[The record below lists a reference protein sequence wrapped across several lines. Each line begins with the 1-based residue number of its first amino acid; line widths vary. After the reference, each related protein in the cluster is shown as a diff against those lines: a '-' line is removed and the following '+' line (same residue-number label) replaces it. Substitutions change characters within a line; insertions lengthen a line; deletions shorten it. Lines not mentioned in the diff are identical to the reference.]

1 MRVLKWGLIVAFW
14 LVVGAVL
21 HYALP
26 QRDIVYIQ
34 GTEIIRQDFSRWNR
48 IFYARADSGNDTM
61 RTDRDLR
68 LINATRANGDVI
80 VYRNED
86 TGFGWPFYFKVNS
99 ANLQA
104 EAQGAIS
111 TRANPEW
118 YLMRHYGWRNELLS
132 IYPNAVSLRP
142 IAGPEAGKPIPWL
155 TYIILLVLAAI
166 WYALWVRWRRFRQ
179 ARLDPVVADWR
190 DSVEAAG
197 DDLNRRRGRLQRWW
211 SDRRGP

>member
-197 DDLNRRRGRLQRWW
+197 DDLSRRRGRLRRWW